1 MKSSDEGYRLW
12 RASSLSLI
20 IFSIVLLGNVL
31 QNLVLNSGDTGTAA
45 TMIDLPETTI
55 YVIGDYS
62 DVDLVSQHTAT
73 SSELPVQYI
82 QTYQAE

>member
-1 MKSSDEGYRLW
+1 MNWSGEGYRLW
-12 RASSLSLI
+12 WPSSLSLI
-20 IFSIVLLGNVL
+20 IFSIVLLDNVF

-55 YVIGDYS
+55 YVIGDYG
-62 DVDLVSQHTAT
+62 DVDFISQDAVT

-82 QTYQAE
+82 QNYQAE

>member
-1 MKSSDEGYRLW
+1 M
-12 RASSLSLI
+12 
-20 IFSIVLLGNVL
+20 
-31 QNLVLNSGDTGTAA
+31 LNSGDTGTAA

-55 YVIGDYS
+55 YVIGDYG
-62 DVDLVSQHTAT
+62 DVDFVSQDAVT